1 MQLTPLIALHMGCA
15 IAATAVGPI
24 ALWARR
30 GGTAPR
36 PSLHRAAGYAFT
48 LLMLGAAI
56 SAIFIR
62 DWRLP
67 NWHGYTLIHLLV
79 PLTFA
84 SLAGAFVALAQRRI
98 ARHSKIM
105 RSLYLGACV
114 TAGLFTLLPGR
125 SLGNLLWSGLGL
137 I

>member
-30 GGTAPR
+30 GSTAPR
-36 PSLHRAAGYAFT
+36 PRLHRAAGYAFT

-56 SAIFIR
+56 SALFIR
-62 DWRLP
+62 DWREP

-79 PLTFA
+79 PLTFG
-84 SLAGAFVALAQRRI
+84 SLTCAFIALAQGNF

-105 RSLYLGACV
+105 RRLYLGACV
-114 TAGLFTLLPGR
+114 TAGLFTLLPSR
-125 SLGNLLWSGLGL
+125 YLGHLLWSGLGL

>member
-1 MQLTPLIALHMGCA
+1 MQLTPLIAVHMSCA
-15 IAATAVGPI
+15 LAATAIGPV

-30 GGTAPR
+30 SGSAPR

-48 LLMLGAAI
+48 ALMLVAAI
-56 SAIFIR
+56 SALFIH
-62 DWRLP
+62 DYRLP
-67 NWHGYTLIHLLV
+67 NWHGYTPIHLLV

-84 SLAGAFVALAQRRI
+84 SLAGAFIALARRQI
-98 ARHSKIM
+98 ALHRKIM
-105 RSLYLGACV
+105 QRLYLGACV

-125 SLGNLLWSGLGL
+125 YLGDLLWQRLGV